1 MPPPF
6 SNTHYHTVKM
16 KYTVLTLG
24 FLATAASRCAAWIP
38 PTSSISHT
46 RSSLELQMINDDDDM
61 DMIVEQSASLDTM
74 FDRRN
79 FFHSASV
86 KAAGVVAL
94 TTTSTASCDVAY
106 AEDLSTSYSKIYTP
120 EPHSMDNKIVV
131 ITGGNSG
138 LGLESSKRLAKAGAT
153 VVFTSRDNTKG
164 EAALDEVN
172 EYIKEEKAN
181 DSTFAGK
188 AMMASL
194 DLCDLDNTKSFRD
207 RLAALIGKDTKI
219 DVLLNNAGVM
229 AIPDQRLTKDGFE
242 KTFQTN
248 HLGHFA
254 LTSTLLPQLSKNAR
268 IINVSSLGYQFA
280 GKGLDLDNLNGEQEY
295 GPWSSYGE
303 SKLENIL
310 FTNEL
315 QKRAHLSDDWS
326 NLKVFSLHPGAVQTD
341 LARYLIGEEKFAD
354 MKLNGFSSLKDKI
367 IMESLA
373 KFVLTVEQGA
383 STQVYLAAA
392 SGVESNA
399 GKFFSDGKPQKV
411 KSFATDEK
419 KAEELWTASEKL
431 AGVKFDL

>member
-1 MPPPF
+1 
-6 SNTHYHTVKM
+6 M
-16 KYTVLTLG
+16 KYTVLTIGL
-24 FLATAASRCAAWIP
+24 LAAASSRCAAWIP
-38 PTSSISHT
+38 PTSSISHAT
-46 RSSLELQMINDDDDM
+46 RSSFELQMTNDDDDM
-61 DMIVEQSASLDTM
+61 DTIVEQSASLLDSRNLAKQSLSL
-74 FDRRN
+74 DRRN
-79 FFHSASV
+79 FLQSATV

-94 TTTSTASCDVAY
+94 TTTSTSSFDVVNA
-106 AEDLSTSYSKIYTP
+106 DDSSTSYSKIYTP
-120 EPHSMDNKIVV
+120 ESHSMDNKIVV

-153 VVFTSRDNTKG
+153 VVFTSRDDTKG
-164 EAALDEVN
+164 NAALDEVN

-181 DSTFAGK
+181 DSTFVGK

-194 DLCDLDNTKSFRD
+194 DLCDLDNTKSFKD

-280 GKGLDLDNLNGEQEY
+280 GKGLDLDNLNGEKEY

-315 QKRAHLSDDWS
+315 QKKA
-326 NLKVFSLHPGAVQTD
+326 Q
-341 LARYLIGEEKFAD
+341 
-354 MKLNGFSSLKDKI
+354 SSRHRLGR
-367 IMESLA
+367 
-373 KFVLTVEQGA
+373 V
-383 STQVYLAAA
+383 
-392 SGVESNA
+392 
-399 GKFFSDGKPQKV
+399 
-411 KSFATDEK
+411 
-419 KAEELWTASEKL
+419 
-431 AGVKFDL
+431 

>member
-1 MPPPF
+1 
-6 SNTHYHTVKM
+6 
-16 KYTVLTLG
+16 
-24 FLATAASRCAAWIP
+24 
-38 PTSSISHT
+38 
-46 RSSLELQMINDDDDM
+46 MINDDDDM
-61 DMIVEQSASLDTM
+61 DMIVKQSASLDTEQPTLSL
-74 FDRRN
+74 DRRN

-94 TTTSTASCDVAY
+94 TTASTSSIVDVAN
-106 AEDLSTSYSKIYTP
+106 AEDSSTSYSKIYTP

-153 VVFTSRDNTKG
+153 VVFTSRDDTKG
-164 EAALDEVN
+164 NAALDEVN

-181 DSTFAGK
+181 DSTFVGK
-188 AMMASL
+188 AIVASL
-194 DLCDLDNTKSFRD
+194 DLCDLDNTKSFKD
-207 RLAALIGKDTKI
+207 RLTALIGKDTKI

-242 KTFQTN
+242 RTFQTN

-280 GKGLDLDNLNGEQEY
+280 GKGLDLDNLNGEKEY

-315 QKRAHLSDDWS
+315 QKRAESSNDWS

-354 MKLNGFSSLKDKI
+354 MKENGFTSLKDKV

-392 SGVESNA
+392 SGVESSA

-411 KSFATDEK
+411 KSFATDEQ
-419 KAEELWTASEKL
+419 KAEELWSASEKL
-431 AGVKFDL
+431 SGVKFDL